1 MQAVPPKEALLTNLA
16 LILETLQSVSGK
28 KTIRGFTKPKLSV
41 SYLSRLFSEL
51 ESAIKADLEPVEGCE
66 ETASTLSDIARS
78 FAFKDK
84 IFSACFYIEKL
95 EDTIIR
101 TAGTNRTKPVTNL
114 KDQGLEQ
121 VATFKSVAKD
131 FESDFDAMEE
141 KVTALQ
147 NAFETATRCLEQLYT
162 KVSKKHDVA
171 EIASVKWH
179 TLCDQT
185 VNELGFV
192 VHFAKRIDEV
202 AKLMLVYRTRPA
214 SLFQKRKAS
223 PSEVIVQ
230 WKEGPSSPNRRRKK
244 SHEALANI
252 PKPEVD
258 HSMSH
263 LIVYDRIAK
272 LRKENEELRARIGES
287 QIDLAYVK
295 SLRDKNYEYTEELAQ
310 LQEEYERLQA
320 QAESRGIRLK

>member
-1 MQAVPPKEALLTNLA
+1 MEEIFCQILANENVCIVTADLVAIKYFIKYLGKSVGQQTGELIPTLLQLLENDDSIATEIFKTLNRIIRNYTNTDEIFDSIAEIIVQMLEAGVYNMTAIHSLALLIKNSD
-16 LILETLQSVSGK
+16 QK
-28 KTIRGFTKPKLSV
+28 
-41 SYLSRLFSEL
+41 
-51 ESAIKADLEPVEGCE
+51 SAEH
-66 ETASTLSDIARS
+66 
-78 FAFKDK
+78 
-84 IFSACFYIEKL
+84 
-95 EDTIIR
+95 
-101 TAGTNRTKPVTNL
+101 
-114 KDQGLEQ
+114 
-121 VATFKSVAKD
+121 
-131 FESDFDAMEE
+131 
-141 KVTALQ
+141 
-147 NAFETATRCLEQLYT
+147 LEQLYT